1 MLKRTLAIAAAIIVL
16 SITSQI
22 QANNINI
29 QTKQETTSTQTVP
42 FEMYKHVDSLDLVAN
57 PSKYMNKRIKIK
69 AKFDKFSALG
79 LDYPPAAR
87 DAKTYISF
95 LIKRENVK
103 GYNIPLSEL
112 KLILKRDYAEKELV
126 NLEAGDDIEI
136 YGSVF
141 CAALGD
147 PWVDVEKVTILT
159 PKPNKEKKEQSE
171 GK

>member
-1 MLKRTLAIAAAIIVL
+1 MLKRTLAIVAAIIVL

-22 QANNINI
+22 QADNINL
-29 QTKQETTSTQTVP
+29 QTKQETTASQTVT
-42 FEMYKHVDSLDLVAN
+42 FDMYKQVDSLDLVAN
-57 PSKYMNKRIKIK
+57 PSKYMNKRIKIN

-79 LDYPPAAR
+79 LDYPPANR

-126 NLEAGDDIEI
+126 NIETGDEIEI
-136 YGSVF
+136 YGNVF
-141 CAALGD
+141 CVALGD

-159 PKPNKEKKEQSE
+159 PKENKDKKEQSE